1 VLAHETG
8 HRAGSIRQL
17 RWSDVD
23 LPGKR
28 IHWRGE
34 NDKIGNDHFTPA
46 TDDVIDCLTI
56 ERKAR
61 KEIGDAY
68 LFPARRGDRSKPMTG
83 DAVFNLWKRLAVAAE
98 LPAGNRYG
106 WHSLR
111 RKFATELRNTN
122 LRDLC
127 DLGGW
132 KSIQTVLSCYVR
144 PDEDSQRTA
153 LEERTKPRKQANS

>member
-1 VLAHETG
+1 M
-8 HRAGSIRQL
+8 
-17 RWSDVD
+17 D

-46 TDDVIDCLTI
+46 TDEVVELLSRERRARQDID
-56 ERKAR
+56 
-61 KEIGDAY
+61 Y
-68 LFPARRGDRSKPMTG
+68 LFPARRGDRSQPMSG
-83 DAVFNLWKRLAVAAE
+83 DAVFNLWKRLATSAE
-98 LPAGNRYG
+98 LPTGNRSG

-122 LRDLC
+122 VRDLC

-153 LEERTKPRKQANS
+153 LEERSKPRKTATR